1 MFCVRQFVSV
11 SGSSSR
17 FFGYSTTRQPG
28 TSMTPSQPVQGI
40 PALSDQLDGGDV
52 LITINRRL
60 SRHLTRSI
68 NAFKVSQGVGAWGS
82 AEMIPLQAWLHKKWL
97 EILDHGADLGPVPPR
112 LLSGLAASQLWETI
126 IGDHAKRGRT
136 ILWPRQTASLAQK
149 GWEQLLQWRL
159 PPPVDQSWGH
169 EDTEAFI
176 HWVATFEEHL
186 ERRGL
191 ITSAQIMGFVE
202 GQLDRLSL
210 PPGIILAGFDS
221 PPPATEHFFSAL
233 QKRGVR
239 VAHYQPESYS
249 PSVTLRRLTDGE
261 EEIRSAAQWAKT
273 WLEERNNDGDT
284 VGTVG
289 IIHPNL
295 SQWRSQVIRIFT
307 EVFYPGALEFNALP
321 EHPVFNLSLGFSL
334 LQSPMIADALF
345 FLTLCRDGFCTLATA
360 RRLLF
365 SPYCAGGISE
375 HSARAM
381 RDVQWGEMGW
391 ERMSLKE
398 MAVLADEGGKTPTLA
413 KLVND
418 LAGWGTH
425 GTMTSSAHPPWEW
438 PGRFSNVLKRI
449 GWPGEMSSSS
459 TDFQLLDSWESLLE
473 NLTALAMVH
482 TNMDYS
488 RALTILQDVARST
501 VFQPEGGADAPIQ
514 ILGSLEAG
522 GETFAALWIMG
533 LSDDVWPPRPEPN
546 PFLPREFQRH
556 HDMPRSSSIRE
567 YDFAAKI
574 THYLLGAA
582 PVVIVSAP
590 ERDGDLALRVSPFL
604 RGMTQTPSPEVA
616 QPDFSYLVLQSGHLE
631 EISEDGPPHLPTKE
645 TFSCGTGLL
654 KAQSLCPF
662 QAFARYRLSAQSLP
676 DIQTGLSP
684 MLRGQITH
692 RILAQLLA
700 KDFSMKQWRALS
712 EDRRLA
718 AMEQACRQGIA
729 LEAGKLEKR
738 VSKGLLELEY
748 FRQISLLQKWMAI
761 EERRESDF
769 IVHEVEKSGTMH
781 IGCLDL
787 NYRMD
792 RVDRLEADHRV
803 LIDYKTG
810 MVKIGDWFGLRPR
823 DPQMPFYALALEEGK
838 MVAMAYGQLSRQYK
852 GFVGLTQKAGI
863 LPGIAGIKDY
873 QDELDDAEIEDL
885 TQTWQSTIN
894 QLAEGFA
901 QGQAGIDPLKGA
913 CGQCDLG
920 PLCRF
925 DEDI

>member
-1 MFCVRQFVSV
+1 
-11 SGSSSR
+11 
-17 FFGYSTTRQPG
+17 
-28 TSMTPSQPVQGI
+28 MTPSQPVHGI

-52 LITINRRL
+52 LITVNRRL
-60 SRHLTRSI
+60 SRHLARSI

-82 AEMIPLQAWLHKKWL
+82 AEIIPLSAWLHKKWL
-97 EILDHGADLGPVPPR
+97 EILDHGADLEQVPPR
-112 LLSGLAASQLWETI
+112 LLSGLAESQLWETI
-126 IGDHAKRGRT
+126 IGDHAKRGRA

-159 PPPVDQSWGH
+159 PPPVEQSRGH

-176 HWVATFEEHL
+176 QWVATFEKYLARE
-186 ERRGL
+186 GL
-191 ITSAQIMGFVE
+191 ITSAQLLGFVE
-202 GQLDRLSL
+202 GQLDRLPL
-210 PPGIILAGFDS
+210 PPGIILAGFDA

-233 QKRGVR
+233 QERGVR
-239 VAHYQPESYS
+239 VAHYQPESYP
-249 PSVTLRRLTDGE
+249 PSATVRLLTDGE

-273 WLEERNNDGDT
+273 WLEERKKDGDAA
-284 VGTVG
+284 GTVG

-307 EVFYPGALEFNALP
+307 EVFYPGALEFNTLP
-321 EHPVFNLSLGFSL
+321 DHPVFNLSLGFPL
-334 LQSPMIADALF
+334 LQSSMIADALF

-381 RDVQWGEMGW
+381 RDVQWREMGW
-391 ERMSLKE
+391 ERIALKE
-398 MAVLADEGGKTPTLA
+398 VAVLAEEGGQTPLLA

-425 GTMTSSAHPPWEW
+425 EAMTSLEHPPWEW
-438 PGRFSNVLKRI
+438 PGRFSKVLKQM
-449 GWPGEMSSSS
+449 GWPGEKSSSS

-473 NLTALAMVH
+473 SLAVLAMVPIA
-482 TNMDYS
+482 MDYS
-488 RALTILQDVARST
+488 RALTILHDVAGST

-546 PFLPREFQRH
+546 PFLPRAFQRD
-556 HDMPRSSSIRE
+556 HDMPRSSSGRE

-582 PVVIVSAP
+582 PTVIVSAP
-590 ERDGDLALRVSPFL
+590 QRDGDLELRISPFL

-616 QPDFSYLVLQSGHLE
+616 HPDFSHLVLQSGYLE
-631 EISEDGPPHLPTKE
+631 EISEDRPPPLPTKE

-662 QAFARYRLSAQSLP
+662 QAFARYRLFAQSLP
-676 DIQTGLSP
+676 DIQMGLSP

-700 KDFSMKQWRALS
+700 KNFSMKHWRTLP
-712 EDRRLA
+712 EDQRLA
-718 AMEQACRQGIA
+718 AMEKACRQGIA
-729 LEAGKLEKR
+729 LEAKELEKR
-738 VSKGLLELEY
+738 VPQGLLELEY
-748 FRQISLLQKWMAI
+748 FRQITLLQKWMAI
-761 EERRESDF
+761 EERREADF

-787 NYRMD
+787 RYRMD

-823 DPQMPFYALALEEGK
+823 DPQMPFYALALDEGK
-838 MVAMAYGQLSRQYK
+838 MVAMAYGQLSRQLK

-863 LPGIAGIKDY
+863 LPGIAGIKGY
-873 QDELDDAEIEDL
+873 QDELDDTEMEDL
-885 TQTWQSTIN
+885 TQTWQSNIQ
-894 QLAEGFA
+894 QLIAEFS
-901 QGQAGIDPLKGA
+901 QGEVRVDPLAGA

-925 DEDI
+925 DETI